1 VNLKVLSALALAGAC
16 ALDGAAWGQTA
27 TSQTVSASPA
37 QHVSGDAP
45 APVQPVV
52 SPDMQT
58 AVASTCCKVAALTP
72 IELEILTPASSKTS
86 TQGQQIRIRTIER
99 ISVGGTVVIP
109 EGTEGFA
116 EVIQVS
122 HGAFG
127 GKAGELVI
135 GAPYLMLGNQRI
147 GLKRFGYGR
156 TSGRDETGAA
166 TIATAFIGL
175 PGMLIGGGNIDIAG
189 GTRAHAVVT
198 TETFIPVQP
207 PVISSKE

>member
-1 VNLKVLSALALAGAC
+1 VNLKVVSALALVGAC
-16 ALDGAAWGQTA
+16 AFNGAAWA
-27 TSQTVSASPA
+27 QTVAAQRDSPSQQVA
-37 QHVSGDAP
+37 GDAP
-45 APVQPVV
+45 EPLQQIA
-52 SPDMQT
+52 SPDAQT
-58 AVASTCCKVAALTP
+58 IVAPPCCKLAALTP

-99 ISVGGTVVIP
+99 ISVDGKVVIP

-135 GAPYLMLGNQRI
+135 GAPYLMLGGQRV
-147 GLKRFGYGR
+147 GLKRFGYGP
-156 TSGRDETGAA
+156 TNGRDQTGAA
-166 TIATAFIGL
+166 MIATAFIGL
-175 PGMLIGGGNIDIAG
+175 PGMLIGGGNIDISSGA
-189 GTRAHAVVT
+189 RAHAVVT
-198 TETFIPVQP
+198 TDTFIPTQP